1 MIRHILLELKYH
13 SPFTFIGTVI
23 GISTAM
29 VFSFLLPTSLS
40 LSEAIFHV
48 FHPLHI
54 LLSATATASVFWRHK
69 KQVSEAFLIGMFGS
83 LGICSI
89 SDIIFPYLGL
99 LSIEEVEFHVCI
111 LTHPQIVFPAAFIGV
126 VFGILF
132 TELTRKSSL
141 FSHSSHVLVSA
152 LASTFYMVGYG
163 ELPLI
168 QILPIGFAII
178 FVSVLIPCCTSDI
191 AFPMLFIGRT
201 TDEVKCIGKIKHH
214 QEK

>member
-1 MIRHILLELKYH
+1 MIKHILFELKYH
-13 SPFTFIGTVI
+13 LPFTFVGTVI
-23 GISTAM
+23 GISTAI
-29 VFSFLLPTSLS
+29 VLSFLLSTCLI

-48 FHPLHI
+48 FHPFHVF
-54 LLSATATASVFWRHK
+54 LSATATASVFWRHRK
-69 KQVSEAFLIGMFGS
+69 RVPEAFLIGMFGS
-83 LGICSI
+83 MGICTI

-99 LSIEEVEFHVCI
+99 LSIEEVEFHVCV
-111 LTHPQIVFPAAFIGV
+111 LTHPQIVFPTAFIGV

-132 TELTRKSSL
+132 TKLTRKSSL

-152 LASTFYMVGYG
+152 LASTFYIVGYG

-191 AFPMLFIGRT
+191 VFPILFTGRIP
-201 TDEVKCIGKIKHH
+201 DEV
-214 QEK
+214 E